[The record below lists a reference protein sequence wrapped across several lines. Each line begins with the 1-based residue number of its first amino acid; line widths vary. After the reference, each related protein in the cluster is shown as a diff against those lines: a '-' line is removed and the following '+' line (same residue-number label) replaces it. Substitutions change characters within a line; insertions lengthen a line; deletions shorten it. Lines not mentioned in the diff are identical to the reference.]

1 MATYGGFN
9 YTNFKAV
16 NLRTTGALRLE
27 MDGGFAGTL
36 AAKASPDTDKQ
47 WYLPDKSGSI
57 GITGTFTVNLP
68 AITGLLAAGTD
79 VYGTNVTVT
88 GVRAEDAIVCTIQN
102 MIATGAST
110 TNRGVAL
117 LGGCQAGN
125 GGVYL
130 TFVNPTA
137 SATVY
142 KDIIM
147 AYTIVR

>member
-16 NLRTTGALRLE
+16 NLRTTGGIRFE
-27 MDGGFAGTL
+27 MDGGKAGTL
-36 AAKASPDTDKQ
+36 AVTSSPDASRQ
-47 WYLPDKSGSI
+47 WYLPDKSGKI

-68 AITGLLAAGTD
+68 SITGLLTAGTD
-79 VYGTNVTVT
+79 LYGTNVTVS
-88 GVRAEDAIVCTIQN
+88 GVRAEDAMVCTIQN

-110 TNRGVAL
+110 TNRGVVL
-117 LGGCQAGN
+117 LAGCQAGN

-130 TFVNPTA
+130 TFANPTA